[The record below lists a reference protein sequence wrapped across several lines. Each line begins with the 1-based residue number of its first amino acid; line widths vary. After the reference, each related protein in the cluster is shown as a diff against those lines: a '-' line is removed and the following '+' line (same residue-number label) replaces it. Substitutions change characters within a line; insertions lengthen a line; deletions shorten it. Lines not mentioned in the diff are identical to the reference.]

1 MAASIEILLCDTPQ
15 LMERFIRVP
24 MRLNQGD
31 PNWVPPLMQERR
43 EALSPKT
50 NPFFRHAEA
59 AFYLAVQNGK
69 DVGRI
74 SAQIDALAPAD
85 PRGPAGWFGM
95 IAGENDDAVYKAL
108 FAAAEAWLKARN
120 CVWSLGP
127 FNLSVNEE
135 VGLLVDGY
143 DTPPMVL
150 MGHDQP
156 YVADRIEAQGY
167 VKAKDVFAWLYDI
180 RIDVPAAVRRRI
192 ERTRRPGI
200 TVRHLNFKQYD
211 KEVSDLTSIVNDAWS
226 DNWGFTPL
234 TEDETRHL
242 AKSLKP
248 LISERLIWFVDVDGE
263 TAGFIVGLPNLNEAI
278 RDLGGKLLPFG
289 WLKLLWRLKVTG
301 VKSGRVPLMGVRK
314 KYHGEFGGALLPF
327 LLIDALR
334 REALKGGYTTV
345 ELSWILEDNDGMNR
359 INEALGGTKYK
370 TYRIYE
376 RKIG

>member
-1 MAASIEILLCDTPQ
+1 MASIEILLCDTPK

-24 MRLNQGD
+24 MRLNKGD
-31 PNWVPPLMQERR
+31 PAWRPPLLQERR

-50 NPFFRHAEA
+50 NPFFRHATA
-59 AFYLAVQNGK
+59 AFYLAVQSGK

-74 SAQIDALAPAD
+74 SAQIDDLAQPD

-108 FAAAEAWLKARN
+108 FAAAEGWLKERG

-143 DTPPMVL
+143 EPPPMVL

-156 YVADRIEAQGY
+156 YVAKRIEAQGY
-167 VKAKDVFAWLYDI
+167 KKAKDLYAWLYDI
-180 RIDVPAAVRRRI
+180 RIDVPSAVRRRI

-263 TAGFIVGLPNLNEAI
+263 AAGFIVGLPNLNEAI
-278 RDLGGKLLPFG
+278 RDLNGKLLPFG

-359 INEALGGTKYK
+359 INEALGGSKYK

>member
-1 MAASIEILLCDTPQ
+1 MTSSIEILLCDTPA
-15 LMERFIRVP
+15 LMERFIRLP
-24 MRLNQGD
+24 LRLNKAD
-31 PNWVPPLMQERR
+31 PAWRPPLLQERR
-43 EALSPKT
+43 EALSPQS

-59 AFYLAVQNGK
+59 AFYLAVQDGK

-74 SAQIDALAPAD
+74 SAQIDELAQPD

-95 IAGENDDAVYKAL
+95 IAGENEDAVFEAL
-108 FAAAEAWLKARN
+108 FAAAEAWLKQRG

-135 VGLLVDGY
+135 VGLLVDGF
-143 DTPPMVL
+143 DTPPMVM

-156 YVADRIEAQGY
+156 YVGPRIEARGY
-167 VKAKDVFAWLYDI
+167 TKAKDVFAWLYDI

-234 TEDETRHL
+234 TVEETRHL

-263 TAGFIVGLPNLNEAI
+263 AAGFIVGLPNLNEAI
-278 RDLGGKLLPFG
+278 RDLNGKLLPFG

-345 ELSWILEDNDGMNR
+345 ELSWILEDNEGMNR
-359 INEALGGTKYK
+359 INQALGGTKYK